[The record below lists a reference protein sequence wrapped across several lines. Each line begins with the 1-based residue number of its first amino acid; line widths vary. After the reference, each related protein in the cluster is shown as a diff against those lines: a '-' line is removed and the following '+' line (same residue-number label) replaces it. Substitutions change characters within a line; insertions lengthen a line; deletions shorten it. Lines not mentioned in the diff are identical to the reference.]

1 MLINKR
7 IPLSYILLNI
17 KWNIL
22 FVLIVSLSVHYLSH
36 KYRFLIPL
44 MPLTI
49 PAFIGTAIS
58 VLVSFKLSQSYDR
71 WWEARKIWG
80 SIVNDSRNFVI
91 QIQTLI
97 HIKDESL
104 IKKMAYRQIAW
115 CYVLGNSLRN
125 QDEFQFSENLLT
137 KEDLS
142 AIKSHQNKALAIL
155 QLQSLDIKKLNE
167 DGVIDKFSQVQLNN
181 TIINL
186 CNSMGMA
193 ERIKTT
199 VFPITYSMF
208 LHLIIYLFVITLS
221 ISLDEI
227 EWYFEI
233 PLLMAISFSFLLLEK
248 TANHIQ
254 EPFSNNPTDIS
265 VTAIARTIE
274 INIKQLLNEEEIPNP
289 IDSNKFYLL

>member
-1 MLINKR
+1 MLINKK
-7 IPLSYILLNI
+7 IPVTYILKSI

-22 FVLIVSLSVHYLSH
+22 FVLLVSLSIHYLSH
-36 KYRFLIPL
+36 KYRYFIPL

-104 IKKMAYRQIAW
+104 IQKMAYRQIAW
-115 CYVLGNSLRN
+115 CYLLGNSLRN
-125 QDEFQFSENLLT
+125 QDEFELAEKFLST
-137 KEDLS
+137 EDLS
-142 AIKSHQNKALAIL
+142 SIKAHKNKALAIL
-155 QLQSLDIKKLNE
+155 QLHSLDIKKLNE

-186 CNSMGMA
+186 CNYMGMA

-221 ISLDEI
+221 ISLDDI

-254 EPFSNNPTDIS
+254 EPFSNKPTDIS

-274 INIKQLLNEEEIPNP
+274 INIKQLLNEKEIPNP
-289 IDSNKFYLL
+289 IDPNKFYLL